1 MCTSMLTTT
10 LFQLHSQPM
19 RLPLRK
25 GQRRWGMF
33 HNRVLLRQKEERGC
47 VGVRKTEAT
56 LDCFGE

>member
-1 MCTSMLTTT
+1 MLTTT

-19 RLPLRK
+19 RLPVRK

-33 HNRVLLRQKEERGC
+33 HNRVLLRQKEERGSF
-47 VGVRKTEAT
+47 GVRKTEAT